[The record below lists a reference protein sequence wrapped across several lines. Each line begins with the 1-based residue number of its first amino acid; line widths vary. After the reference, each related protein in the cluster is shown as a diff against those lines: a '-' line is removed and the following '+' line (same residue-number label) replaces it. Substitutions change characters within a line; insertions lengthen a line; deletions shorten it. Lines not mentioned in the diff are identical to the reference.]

1 MVILKLD
8 NGKVIDNLKMNGT
21 NFVSETEIDETMFSD
36 IIKEICVIEDGRTY
50 YLHNVEFI
58 QQVKYA
64 DGYYFVLREMTPDE
78 ILRKQLMDSITD
90 VQMAITEMYESEVA

>member
-8 NGKVIDNLKMNGT
+8 NGKVIDNLRMNGT

-36 IIKEICVIEDGRTY
+36 VIKEICVIEDEHTY

-58 QQVKYA
+58 QQVKYE

>member
-8 NGKVIDNLKMNGT
+8 NGKVIDNLRMNGT
-21 NFVSETEIDETMFSD
+21 NFVSETEVDETLFSD
-36 IIKEICVIEDGRTY
+36 IIEEICVIEDGRTY
-50 YLHNVEFI
+50 HLHNVEFI
-58 QQVKYA
+58 QQVKYE